1 MKAIID
7 MTSRLSHLFEAFQ
20 FMGLSGSSSPSQLT
34 SLELGFSTLLFTI
47 SISSST
53 CFSAVFIVGDEGG
66 DGKAAT
72 AVFEVNIC
80 VSLVLNGPQEEEA
93 WTLVEALWPGGL
105 FSKFLTPIT
114 YAIDL

>member
-1 MKAIID
+1 M
-7 MTSRLSHLFEAFQ
+7 
-20 FMGLSGSSSPSQLT
+20 
-34 SLELGFSTLLFTI
+34 
-47 SISSST
+47 

-80 VSLVLNGPQEEEA
+80 VSLVLNDPQEEA

-105 FSKFLTPIT
+105 FSRFLTPIT